1 MNKNARKQDKRAKGL
16 SFKRETIRS
25 LSDAES
31 KQVLGG
37 MRCTSDSCLGNT
49 CPNSVCTITVDTT
62 L

>member
-1 MNKNARKQDKRAKGL
+1 MNRKSKKQAGSDRGL
-16 SFKRETIRS
+16 SFRRETIRS
-25 LSDAES
+25 LTDAES

-37 MRCTSDSCLGNT
+37 MRCTSESCLGQT

>member
-1 MNKNARKQDKRAKGL
+1 MNRNARKTDKGVKGL

-31 KQVLGG
+31 KQVMGG

-49 CPNSVCTITVDTT
+49 CPNSVCTITIDQT